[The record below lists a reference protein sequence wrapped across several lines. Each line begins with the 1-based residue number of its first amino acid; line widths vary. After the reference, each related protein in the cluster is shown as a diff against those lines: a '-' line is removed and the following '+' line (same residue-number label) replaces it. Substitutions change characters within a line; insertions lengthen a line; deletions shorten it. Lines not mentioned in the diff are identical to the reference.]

1 MDKNPGAKVPMRRHV
16 RQEADRDKSF
26 DLFDPTDKV
35 AKLIRMLG
43 NGASDAEIIGAAR
56 ALDRTLEGA
65 GGLHHLADVVE
76 AHWRPPQ
83 PEPPPRE
90 AWSWR
95 AKPPPPAPKFEWQ
108 AEASRL
114 LQYPQFLIREYP
126 DEIDFLTNVSKM
138 RSCPSESQWRWMCD
152 IQHAVDQRIPPEMR
166 KRRRRAA

>member
-1 MDKNPGAKVPMRRHV
+1 MRRPIS
-16 RQEADRDKSF
+16 EDDDRNKPR

-43 NGASDAEIIGAAR
+43 NGASDAEILGAAR

-76 AHWRPPQ
+76 AHWRPP
-83 PEPPPRE
+83 PPPPPRE

-95 AKPPPPAPKFEWQ
+95 AQPKPPPAPKFEWQ
-108 AEASRL
+108 AEALRL

-138 RSCPSESQWRWMCD
+138 RSCPSEGQWRWLSD
-152 IQHAVDQRIPPEMR
+152 IANAVTNRIPPEMR
-166 KRRRRAA
+166 KRKRRAA

>member
-1 MDKNPGAKVPMRRHV
+1 MRRHV

-35 AKLIRMLG
+35 AKLVRMLG
-43 NGASDAEIIGAAR
+43 NNASDSEVLASAR
-56 ALDRTLEGA
+56 ALDRTLA
-65 GGLHHLADVVE
+65 DCGGLHHLADIIK
-76 AHWRPPQ
+76 ANWRPPAVVRSD
-83 PEPPPRE
+83 PPP
-90 AWSWR
+90 WR
-95 AKPPPPAPKFEWQ
+95 AQPKPPTEWQ
-108 AEASRL
+108 AEALRL

-138 RSCPSESQWRWMCD
+138 RSCPSEGQWRWMSD